1 MSKRVKNSANLVRLT
16 IDMLQL
22 KIKSSFQNTLER
34 IIKTTSLGDM
44 ILVKETVEVLFG
56 WRRMEK
62 ESLIQMGTLFNQD
75 TFNDHLKFH

>member
-62 ESLIQMGTLFNQD
+62 ESLIQT
-75 TFNDHLKFH
+75 